1 MSEEVIDWL
10 LANEAGQ
17 LLGLA
22 PSTVVSHAKAGKLP
36 VQKTASG
43 VHLFRRKDVLCFKQQ
58 RESERAKQ
66 AQAAVEST

>member
-22 PSTVVSHAKAGKLP
+22 PSTVVSHAKAGKLL
-36 VQKTASG
+36 QKTASG
-43 VHLFRRKDVLCFKQQ
+43 VHLFRRKDVLRFKQQ